1 MSANIPFNWQATTV
15 AAGTFNISS
24 TGYVQGT
31 FVDDPATRNE
41 LAAGIVSTA
50 EVFPIYGG
58 IGIRGTTP
66 PNPATNAPSDSQG
79 GIISRATTVTA
90 NATGTITGFTVYN
103 QMYGMTI
110 TPQ

>member
-50 EVFPIYGG
+50 GVLPMYGW
-58 IGIRGTTP
+58 ISICETTTP
-66 PNPATNAPSDSQG
+66 NTGTNAPSDSQG

-90 NATGTITGFTVYN
+90 NATGTITGF
-103 QMYGMTI
+103 
-110 TPQ
+110 